1 MVLLLT
7 QHARAW
13 LMDSYLGWKTDFA
26 TPAGAAA
33 YTDPGSVHWRV
44 FKNPIALGVGGVA
57 AVLLEF
63 ADARIRSGVW
73 DHSTYKVDPIG
84 RSRRTGMA
92 AMVGVYGPQAA
103 ARRVIQGV
111 TNMHGKVTGQ
121 TPAGEAFRAMEPELL
136 DWVSAT
142 AGYGF
147 LTAYDRFVAPLSAA
161 DKARFYAEAAPV
173 ARLYG
178 VTHSPKSTAG
188 FMAMMEHLAPR
199 FAPHPIVAEFLSII
213 ASGRA
218 APGTPK
224 ALHRALARASVSIL
238 PPLVRDTLQLGPT
251 YDLDPVSRALVKF
264 AGTIAERV
272 PVPGAPP
279 AQACARLGLPKDFLY
294 RSPKAQARIL
304 ARKDLTALSSAHS

>member
-1 MVLLLT
+1 
-7 QHARAW
+7 
-13 LMDSYLGWKTDFA
+13 MDSYLGWKIDFSA
-26 TPAGAAA
+26 PAGAPA

-73 DHSTYKVDPIG
+73 DHSTYKADPIG
-84 RSRRTGMA
+84 RSKRTGVA
-92 AMVGVYGPQAA
+92 AMVGVYGPRDA

-111 TNMHGKVTGQ
+111 TNMHANVTGA
-121 TPAGEAFRAMEPELL
+121 TPAGEAYRAMDPELL

-147 LTAYDRFVAPLSAA
+147 LTAYDRFVAPVSAA
-161 DKARFYAEAAPV
+161 DKLRFYAETAPV

-178 VTHSPKSTAG
+178 VQHSPKSDAD

-199 FAPHPIVAEFLSII
+199 FEPHPIVQEFLSII
-213 ASGRA
+213 ESGRA

-224 ALHRALARASVSIL
+224 VLHRALARAAVSIL
-238 PPLVRDTLQLGPT
+238 PPLVRAKLQLGAA
-251 YDLDPVSRALVKF
+251 YDLDPVSRAMVRF
-264 AGTIAERV
+264 AGAVADRI
-272 PVPGAPP
+272 PVPDSPP

-294 RSPKAQARIL
+294 RSAKAQARL
-304 ARKDLTALSSAHS
+304 LERMAPATTVAAE

>member
-1 MVLLLT
+1 
-7 QHARAW
+7 
-13 LMDSYLGWKTDFA
+13 MDSYLGWKIDFA
-26 TPAGAAA
+26 HPAGAPA
-33 YTDPGSVHWRV
+33 YTDPASVHWRV

-63 ADARIRSGVW
+63 ADARIRTGVW

-92 AMVGVYGPQAA
+92 AMVGVYGPRDA
-103 ARRVIQGV
+103 ARRVVQGV
-111 TNMHGKVTGQ
+111 TNMHAKVTGD
-121 TPAGEAFRAMEPELL
+121 TPKGEAYRAMDPELL

-147 LTAYDRFVAPLSAA
+147 LTAYDRFVAPVSAA
-161 DKARFYAEAAPV
+161 DKLRFYAEAAPV

-178 VTHSPKSTAG
+178 VQNSPASDAD
-188 FMAMMEHLAPR
+188 FMAMMERLAPR
-199 FAPHPIVAEFLSII
+199 FEPHPIVQEFLAII
-213 ASGRA
+213 ESGRA

-238 PPLVRDTLQLGPT
+238 PPLVREKLGLGAAYDLGP
-251 YDLDPVSRALVKF
+251 LGRAAIRT
-264 AGTIAERV
+264 AGALADRI
-272 PVPGAPP
+272 PVPDGPP

-294 RSPKAQARIL
+294 RSQKAQARML
-304 ARKDLTALSSAHS
+304 ERMTPATVVAAE